1 MQKIL
6 NSYSITVFIAT
17 FFLLLS
23 LNVFAIKFDIVD
35 TETIATKQVGE
46 GLSREDYVT
55 VNLLDP
61 SIIKRSFDLS
71 YIPGKGY
78 IFHNFENGKNEDPE
92 VIVEKKLPNIR
103 NPLEIEGYS
112 ISNGLVTSS
121 DGKLEI
127 EFDEGTI
134 SNEVHGSFNPNKGP
148 PKISKLTIGEIDG
161 KEYLFYTLSE
171 GGGNK
176 PILLPK
182 KGKIEFKN
190 FGSGL
195 EVKVTPDSIKD
206 YLKQHTLHSSG
217 LAFKHLVKEGEE
229 ETVKSLTLVYNNG
242 KTIALVSRNFAG
254 ELHEIIPSALADE
267 GIKDEDGTLKEI
279 IQRINEPEK
288 ESLPIFEKDIKKGG
302 PLIVKEI
309 KKDTKLSIDQTG
321 KENTKL
327 IVSQQKG
334 QTQVIGVEKN
344 RNKLFYPVSYLLNKI
359 VEINNFLVK
368 FISPTQE
375 DKTRNA

>member
-1 MQKIL
+1 M
-6 NSYSITVFIAT
+6 
-17 FFLLLS
+17 
-23 LNVFAIKFDIVD
+23 
-35 TETIATKQVGE
+35 
-46 GLSREDYVT
+46 
-55 VNLLDP
+55 
-61 SIIKRSFDLS
+61 
-71 YIPGKGY
+71 
-78 IFHNFENGKNEDPE
+78 
-92 VIVEKKLPNIR
+92 
-103 NPLEIEGYS
+103 
-112 ISNGLVTSS
+112 
-121 DGKLEI
+121 
-127 EFDEGTI
+127 
-134 SNEVHGSFNPNKGP
+134 
-148 PKISKLTIGEIDG
+148 
-161 KEYLFYTLSE
+161 
-171 GGGNK
+171 
-176 PILLPK
+176 
-182 KGKIEFKN
+182 
-190 FGSGL
+190 
-195 EVKVTPDSIKD
+195 
-206 YLKQHTLHSSG
+206 
-217 LAFKHLVKEGEE
+217 
-229 ETVKSLTLVYNNG
+229 
-242 KTIALVSRNFAG
+242 
-254 ELHEIIPSALADE
+254 HEIIPSALADE